1 MTAPVFLAP
10 SVLVAGHETALSQVS
25 PGSGLAV
32 LAGDEGRHASRVQR
46 LQPGERVD
54 LVDGRGLR
62 LIAEVAEQSAA
73 SGGLVVK
80 PLQVV
85 EEPVRRPELILVQA
99 LAKGGRDEQAIETAT
114 ELGVDCVIPWAA
126 DRSVVRWAPP
136 KAAKSLERW
145 QRILAAAT
153 KQSRRASLP
162 LLEQP
167 VTSKQLAARIG
178 QWVGRGDL
186 VLVCHEEAT
195 EKLSSVL
202 ARAAAR
208 SGLSAM
214 EDREG
219 LVVPSTIIPAGG
231 TGEVARPGPA
241 SILDGGVDE
250 GNGKRGRVVVLVGPE
265 GGVSPDELE
274 AFRSAGA
281 IPVLLGPEVLR
292 SSTAGPAALVA
303 ANLAFGRW

>member
-10 SVLVAGHETALSQVS
+10 SVLVADRETPLSQVS
-25 PGSGLAV
+25 PGSGTAV
-32 LAGDEGRHASRVQR
+32 LMGDEGRHAARVQR

-62 LIAEVAEQSAA
+62 LIAEVTDQATA
-73 SGGLVVK
+73 SGGLAVR
-80 PLQVV
+80 PLELV
-85 EEPVRRPELILVQA
+85 EEPSRGPELILVQA

-114 ELGVDCVIPWAA
+114 ELGVDGVIPWAA
-126 DRSVVRWAPP
+126 DRSIVRWAGP
-136 KAAKSLERW
+136 KVPKSLERW
-145 QRILAAAT
+145 QRILTAAM

-162 LLEQP
+162 LLDQP
-167 VTSKQLAARIG
+167 VTSKQLAGRIA
-178 QWVGRGDL
+178 QWTGSGDL

-202 ARAAAR
+202 AQAAGR
-208 SGLSAM
+208 SGASVV
-214 EDREG
+214 EDGEG
-219 LVVPSTIIPAGG
+219 AALVALIPADSP
-231 TGEVARPGPA
+231 GEVTQHGVTPA
-241 SILDGGVDE
+241 LDGGSNE
-250 GNGKRGRVVVLVGPE
+250 GNGKPGRVVVLVGPE

-281 IPVLLGPEVLR
+281 TPVLLGPEVLR